1 MTPTVL
7 VVGAGMAGLTA
18 ARDLGAAGIRCI
30 VVDKGRA
37 VGGRMASRR
46 VGGARFDHGAQHLIA
61 RSPAFGAA
69 LRGWEQAGAAV
80 PWTRITTRADRGPEL
95 RYTGAGGMR
104 AIPEH
109 LAAGLDVRLGTE
121 LTSLTWSD
129 GGVTAGVGGSP
140 LVTADAVLLTP
151 PVPQTLR
158 LLGPAAARI
167 GAGERRALA
176 GISYEPCLA
185 VLAVLAER
193 PALDDGYSEPASGP
207 VAWVADN
214 QHKGVSA
221 QPAVTI
227 HSSPAF
233 AAARLDEPPEAWVPD
248 LCAAAASRLAA
259 PIEAAVGHRWRY
271 SMPRATLDTGCAAVG
286 AAPVVVA
293 GEAFAGARVEGAY
306 LSGIAAAAAVADR
319 IPG

>member
-221 QPAVTI
+221 IPAATI
-227 HSSPAF
+227 HSTPEY
-233 AAARLDEPPEAWVPD
+233 AAAHLEEPPETWVDD
-248 LCAAAASRLAA
+248 LVAAAGVA
-259 PIEAAVGHRWRY
+259 PAVVEAHGHRWRY
-271 SMPRATLDTGCAAVG
+271 SRPANPLDVGCIAVPG
-286 AAPVVVA
+286 RPPVVIA
-293 GEAFAGARVEGAY
+293 GEAFAGARVEGAFT
-306 LSGIAAAAAVADR
+306 SGRAAAVR
-319 IPG
+319 LLEMLG